1 MYSGLFIFF
10 LGYYWEMS
18 GSHKLVIKDALWQLF
33 GRVLSALFGFVI
45 TKIISSYLG
54 PLRYG
59 DYGTIL
65 RYFAWWTAL
74 VDFGVYVIALKQLG
88 LIKNKDKS
96 LSENPEN
103 ANLQPAIKSEL
114 QSEYSKFLGMRV
126 FMIMIIYT
134 LAIVVAYLIPAYTD
148 NLFIIWGLPLGM
160 LYSASNMFVGVQ
172 QLPLQLFWKMKRLS
186 RSLIVARFSQ
196 LAVLLPVVYLL
207 FKNIEFSAAEPTKI
221 AILAFVLVFFSVV
234 ASSIGQNIEINLRTR
249 DLLKLKININFSFIK
264 KILQGNWKYGFSY
277 FFSSFHTL
285 IVLMF
290 LGWFFPTAEGFV
302 FAGIWALALSLV
314 EILLIIPSSLGNSL
328 LHKIPAYSIEEKRK
342 SFGSLLTIV
351 IWIGALIALNF
362 WIFADAIIP
371 IVSSKAFLGSRA
383 NTELRGSNQV
393 LVFLG
398 IVLLLSFIKQVYN
411 YLFVAIE
418 KQNVLFWNNLIGV
431 VIGVAVGVPL
441 VARYALLGGVITQIM
456 IELLF
461 TFGAIGIAAHY
472 RSSPLFSKTTLV
484 QLPLILIFSLF
495 LALLFYH
502 YPLALNIHFFWNFL
516 IQAVVF
522 NIIVLSLSLPLL
534 KKSAKGLTFD

>member
-1 MYSGLFIFF
+1 
-10 LGYYWEMS
+10 MS

-45 TKIISSYLG
+45 TKIIASYLG

-207 FKNIEFSAAEPTKI
+207 FKNIDFSAAEPTKI

-290 LGWFFPTAEGFV
+290 LGWFFPTSKDFA

-328 LHKIPAYSIEEKRK
+328 LHKIPAYSIEQKRK
-342 SFGSLLTIV
+342 SFGNLLTII

-362 WIFADAIIP
+362 WIFADTIIP
-371 IVSSKAFLGSRA
+371 IVSSNAFLGSRTTA
-383 NTELRGSNQV
+383 ALRGSNQV

-418 KQNVLFWNNLIGV
+418 KQNVLFRNNLIGV

-441 VARYALLGGVITQIM
+441 VACYALLGGVITQIM
-456 IELLF
+456 IEALF
-461 TFGAIGIAAHY
+461 TFGAIGIATHY
-472 RSSPLFSKTTLV
+472 RSSPLFSKTTRS

-495 LALLFYH
+495 LALLFYR
-502 YPLALNIHFFWNFL
+502 YPLVLNIHFFWNFL

-522 NIIVLSLSLPLL
+522 NIIILMISLPLL